1 MDNVGSVKELGE
13 KFANHCGASYV
24 ESFEGVKKV
33 IKNADENSIVI
44 VYSAGDIDYDLR
56 KWLH

>member
-1 MDNVGSVKELGE
+1 VGSVKELGE